1 MGKAVSFQN
10 RDRFIQMGIAISML
24 RKAFAFLHKR
34 RPTVPYVRRRAA
46 FA

>member
-1 MGKAVSFQN
+1 MNEGSSKIYCRIWDNACKCL
-10 RDRFIQMGIAISML
+10 L

-34 RPTVPYVRRRAA
+34 RPAVPYVRRRAA